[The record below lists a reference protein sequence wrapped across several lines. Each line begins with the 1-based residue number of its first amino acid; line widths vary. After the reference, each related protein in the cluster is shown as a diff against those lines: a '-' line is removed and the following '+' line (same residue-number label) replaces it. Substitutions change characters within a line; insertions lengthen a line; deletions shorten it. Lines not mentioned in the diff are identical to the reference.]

1 MKNQLLSPNLYT
13 HPAHAHW
20 LDYLDNKGDARKH
33 LSIDNTLQT
42 GCRMSDKNARYL
54 ESDEYTNTVH
64 KLDLVSAAY
73 LDVLSPCARRMI
85 KKVMDAKNIPYDE
98 RDVMYTTG
106 FVSKVSNTP
115 DNRLNRQYYE
125 NGHYYFD
132 SEKGVIEVG
141 FSEVEALAHQEYSEK
156 IEARATETN

>member
-1 MKNQLLSPNLYT
+1 MKNQLLSPHLYT

-20 LDYLDNKGDARKH
+20 LDYIDNKDVQKQRF
-33 LSIDNTLQT
+33 IDTTLLT
-42 GCRMSDKNARYL
+42 GHRMSDKDARYL

-73 LDVLSPCARRMI
+73 LDVLRPCARRMI

-106 FVSKVSNTP
+106 FISKVSNTP
-115 DNRLNRQYYE
+115 ENRLNRQYYE

-141 FSEVEALAHQEYSEK
+141 FSEVEALAHQEYNEK

>member
-1 MKNQLLSPNLYT
+1 MKNQLLSPHLYT

-20 LDYLDNKGDARKH
+20 LDYIDNKDVQKQRF
-33 LSIDNTLQT
+33 IDNTLQA
-42 GCRMSDKNARYL
+42 GYRMSDKNARYL

-73 LDVLSPCARRMI
+73 LDVLKPCARRMI

-106 FVSKVSNTP
+106 FISKVSNTP
-115 DNRLNRQYYE
+115 ENRLSRQYYE

-141 FSEVEALAHQEYSEK
+141 FSEVEALAHQEYNEK